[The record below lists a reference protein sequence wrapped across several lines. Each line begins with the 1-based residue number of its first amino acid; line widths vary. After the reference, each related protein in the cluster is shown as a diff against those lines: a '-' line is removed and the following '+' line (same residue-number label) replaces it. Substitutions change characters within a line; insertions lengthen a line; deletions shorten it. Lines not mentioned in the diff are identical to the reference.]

1 MTKRQFVVTQRYGRL
16 TPPARHNVQRE
27 QVCSRLIGW
36 IMSWLALDIGG
47 ANIKAA
53 DGNGYAQSYPF
64 AMWKQSAR
72 LAQQLRTVIYEAPPS
87 DHLAVTM
94 TGELAD
100 CFESKAAGVRF
111 ILEALNSA
119 ADNRHS
125 RIYLVDGRFV
135 SPQVALS
142 SPQLAAAANW
152 HALARFAGRYVT
164 GGMALVVD
172 VGSTKCDIIPLV
184 NGKPA
189 ARGTTD
195 TERLLSGELVYTGVE
210 RSPICAVVS
219 LAPYRGKS
227 CPVVHEVF
235 ATMRD
240 AYMILEKIP
249 EDPANV
255 QTPDGKPAT
264 KPHARKRLGRMIA
277 ADDEEFN
284 HKDALAI
291 AECAADAQVSRLA
304 AAIDQVS
311 ATLPAPL
318 QIAIASG
325 QGEFLVR
332 EAIDF
337 LQIHCP
343 VISLASEL
351 GGPVSRCAPAHALAV
366 LAREITGK

>member
-1 MTKRQFVVTQRYGRL
+1 M
-16 TPPARHNVQRE
+16 N
-27 QVCSRLIGW
+27 
-36 IMSWLALDIGG
+36 WLALDIGG

-53 DGNGYAQSYPF
+53 DGKGYAHSHGF
-64 AMWKQSAR
+64 AMWKQSSR

-111 ILEALNSA
+111 IIDALNSA

-142 SPQLAAAANW
+142 SPHLAAASNW
-152 HALARFAGRYVT
+152 HALARFAGRYAT
-164 GGMALVVD
+164 AGNALVID
-172 VGSTKCDIIPLV
+172 IGSTTCDIIPLV
-184 NGKPA
+184 DGKPTPS
-189 ARGTTD
+189 GTTD
-195 TERLLSGELVYTGVE
+195 TQRLVTGELVYTGIE
-210 RSPICAVVS
+210 RSPVCAVLS

-240 AYMILEKIP
+240 TYLILGKIP
-249 EDPANV
+249 EDPANI

-264 KPHARKRLGRMIA
+264 KSHARKRLARMIA
-277 ADDEEFN
+277 ADEEEFN
-284 HKDALAI
+284 HKDAVAI
-291 AECAADAQVSRLA
+291 AESAADAQVSRLA
-304 AAIDQVS
+304 AAIQQVS
-311 ATLPAPL
+311 GTLSIQPQL
-318 QIAIASG
+318 AIISG

-337 LQIHCP
+337 LQMNCP
-343 VISLASEL
+343 VVSLGNEL